1 LLVLAT
7 PVEENRS
14 EILRIAVASDLH
26 AYDNCG
32 RRPEPSHLKIS
43 HPEDQ
48 PGKHPIA
55 GLIKLIKDGK
65 LAADLL
71 LCPGDL
77 GDQAEVV
84 GIQYAWKKLHQLGSD
99 LGAGLVTATAGNHD
113 LNSRYIK
120 GSFDPKETLQAL
132 DPPFP
137 LPDET
142 HNDMY
147 WSRHFA
153 VTEGKF
159 YRLVI
164 LNSSAY
170 HGAGPD
176 ETDHGR
182 IAVATVSHLRKHL
195 ESFPPK
201 PVNVLLC
208 HHHPQ
213 PLSEFRNDKDYD
225 GMINGESL
233 LDCLGSGTIGRWIVI
248 HGHKHHPKVTY
259 SSGGGAS
266 AIVLSAG
273 SLCVS
278 LYLELRTLVRNQ
290 FHLISMPLDEISR
303 SGLVGRIQSW
313 DWATGNG
320 WAPAGRKSGLP
331 FMCGFGFR
339 GDPLLFADRVAQSL
353 KGEKL
358 AWSEFCRIM
367 PEAEYVIP
375 NDMIAIKV
383 ELRKKY
389 GIEIQEIDGTPVEIG
404 RTV

>member
-1 LLVLAT
+1 MT
-7 PVEENRS
+7 RVEENRS
-14 EILRIAVASDLH
+14 ELLRIAVASDLH

-32 RRPEPSHLKIS
+32 RRPEPSHLRIS

-55 GLIKLIKDGK
+55 GLVKLIVEDEK
-65 LAADLL
+65 LSADLL

-77 GDQAEVV
+77 GDQVEIA
-84 GIQYAWKKLHQLGSD
+84 GIKYAWEKLHQVGLK

-113 LNSRYIK
+113 LDSRYIK

-137 LPDET
+137 LPDEVR
-142 HNDMY
+142 NNMY

-153 VTEGKF
+153 VTEGNS

-170 HGAGPD
+170 HGEKPN
-176 ETDHGR
+176 EINHGR
-182 IAVATVSHLRKHL
+182 VAFATVSHLRRNL
-195 ESFPPK
+195 ESLTPK

-213 PLSEFRNDKDYD
+213 PLSEFHDDKDYD

-233 LDCLGSGTIGRWIVI
+233 LDFLGSGTIGRWIVI

-266 AIVLSAG
+266 AVVLSAG

-278 LYLELRTLVRNQ
+278 LYPELRTLVRNQ
-290 FHLISMPLDEISR
+290 FHLVSIPIDEISR
-303 SGLVGRIQSW
+303 SALVGRIQSW
-313 DWATGNG
+313 DWAPGDG
-320 WAPAGRKSGLP
+320 WAPAGDRSGLP
-331 FMCGFGFR
+331 SLCGFGFR
-339 GDPLLFADRVAQSL
+339 GDPLLLADRIAQSL
-353 KGEKL
+353 TVEKL
-358 AWSEFCRIM
+358 AWHELCRKV
-367 PEAEYVIP
+367 PEIEYVIP
-375 NDMIAIKV
+375 NDLVAVKL
-383 ELRKKY
+383 ELKRKHR
-389 GIEIQEIDGTPVEIG
+389 IEVQEVDGMPVGIG
-404 RTV
+404 RNS